1 VVNNPEIVSRLLAN
15 TALLKGERELLRQPE
30 KPPAANE
37 EAKSAVQPNARPI
50 ENDSRTVSNVLLTLL
65 DERLQATAPALGQP
79 GLATA
84 PSSDGD
90 AQHRVAAQ
98 YAADGLI
105 ARDDFPPAGAAVAPD
120 QTRMPNM
127 SPAASADLQTFMQR
141 FAAIALGRPIDVD
154 AAEKRAKRASGHQ
167 GSPIWG
173 SGSVLRLASMAA
185 VVGWLLLLIAQW
197 AMH

>member
-37 EAKSAVQPNARPI
+37 ESKSAVQPTARPI

-65 DERLQATAPALGQP
+65 DERLQSTGPASGQP
-79 GLATA
+79 GLAGA

-105 ARDDFPPAGAAVAPD
+105 ARDDFPPSGAAVAPD
-120 QTRMPNM
+120 PTRMPNM
-127 SPAASADLQTFMQR
+127 TPAASADLQTFMQR
-141 FAAIALGRPIDVD
+141 FAAIALGRSVDVD
-154 AAEKRAKRASGHQ
+154 PEEKRAKRASGRQ
-167 GSPIWG
+167 GSPVWG
-173 SGSVLRLASMAA
+173 GASVVRLAGMAA
-185 VVGWLLLLIAQW
+185 VAGWLLLLIAQW
-197 AMH
+197 ATH